1 MMSKQIEDMLT
12 QIAKLKEE
20 NECLK
25 EEIENLEDAHY
36 NDIDECEFWESE
48 CYKLQDKLRNT
59 KQINIVKEIKDY
71 INNKIVKD
79 FGDGADG
86 IVYYTLDI
94 DEFFDKLDDLT
105 KED

>member
-20 NECLK
+20 NERLK
-25 EEIENLEDAHY
+25 KEIKNLENAQY
-36 NDIDECEFWESE
+36 NDIDRCEYWESE

-59 KQINIVKEIKDY
+59 KQLNIVKEIKDY
-71 INNKIVKD
+71 INDKIVED

-86 IVYYTLDI
+86 VVYYTLDI
-94 DEFFDKLDDLT
+94 DEFFNKLDDLV

>member
-1 MMSKQIEDMLT
+1 MTKQVEDMIK
-12 QIAKLKEE
+12 QIAKLTEE
-20 NECLK
+20 NKRLK
-25 EEIENLEDAHY
+25 KEIENLEDAHY
-36 NDIDECEFWESE
+36 NDIDKCEWWESE
-48 CYKLQDKLRNT
+48 CYELQDKLQNK

-94 DEFFDKLDDLT
+94 DEFFDKLDELAQ
-105 KED
+105 E